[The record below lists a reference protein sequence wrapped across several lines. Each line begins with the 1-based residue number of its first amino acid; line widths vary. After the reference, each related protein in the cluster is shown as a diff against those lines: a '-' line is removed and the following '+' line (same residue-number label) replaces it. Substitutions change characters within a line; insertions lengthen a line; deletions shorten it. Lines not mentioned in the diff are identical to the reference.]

1 LQIQTFQSAR
11 TEQLEIACF
20 GENDFVHGLG
30 LIHHKHGVA
39 NGARNDLAVRQ
50 LKLEILLA
58 PLNPDRLQSRR
69 VDPRGLGTRVD
80 HQAPNGG

>member
-30 LIHHKHGVA
+30 LIHHQHGVA
-39 NGARNDLAVRQ
+39 N
-50 LKLEILLA
+50 
-58 PLNPDRLQSRR
+58 
-69 VDPRGLGTRVD
+69 
-80 HQAPNGG
+80 

>member
-20 GENDFVHGLG
+20 GENGFVHGLG

-39 NGARNDLAVRQ
+39 N
-50 LKLEILLA
+50 
-58 PLNPDRLQSRR
+58 
-69 VDPRGLGTRVD
+69 
-80 HQAPNGG
+80 